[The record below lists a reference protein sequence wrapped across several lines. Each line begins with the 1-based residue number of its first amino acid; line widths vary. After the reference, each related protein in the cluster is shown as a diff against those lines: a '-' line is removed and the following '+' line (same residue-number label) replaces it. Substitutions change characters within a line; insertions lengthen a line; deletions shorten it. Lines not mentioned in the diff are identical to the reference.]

1 MNVWFLEE
9 GVDPRGIVEVCTGG
23 SCTSATGSRAADC
36 GMNSFVLLGFQSDAL
51 ALKLLA
57 DVERFGMLFH
67 GDVDADNEEVL
78 V

>member
-1 MNVWFLEE
+1 
-9 GVDPRGIVEVCTGG
+9 
-23 SCTSATGSRAADC
+23 
-36 GMNSFVLLGFQSDAL
+36 MNSFVLLGFQSDAL

-78 V
+78 VWLPIPFPFVEILVFPHTEDES